1 MTKQYKFNLRFKLV
15 FFTFI
20 LAIITYST
28 SAFFLYFVY
37 PHAGE
42 LMSQTVFTA
51 LVLMLGVFWTGLL
64 MFLATGFIIR
74 PLQKL
79 EIVVNKAAEGN
90 LSDEVNLKL
99 SNDEIYDIGQAFNS
113 MLQNMRD
120 IIMTIEENTNKAN
133 ECVLQISNLADN
145 AFRHSSHISQTIDE
159 ISEGAENS
167 AAAIEETAES
177 IEHVLV
183 LAGDVREKALHSKRL
198 SETMVGSLDGTSEAT
213 VGLIKGLERLVE
225 QNGQSLQAVGQL
237 EKHAKQV
244 EDIISLV
251 GDISR
256 QTNLLALNTSIEAA
270 RAGEHGEGF
279 AVVAEEV
286 RKLADE
292 SAQAVK
298 SITKLIQ
305 NIQNEI
311 SEVVNQIHH
320 QVEIGK
326 QEVLK
331 GDKTQKVLKDMKES
345 VYEVSSSVETI
356 VSFSQQQVQNIG
368 QTSSQSQEVAAIAE
382 ETSVGAEEVNS
393 VIKEQLHLMKE
404 VSNVAKYLAEQAEQL
419 KSTIQRFKL

>member
-51 LVLMLGVFWTGLL
+51 LVLTLGVFWTGLL

-99 SNDEIYDIGQAFNS
+99 SNDEIYGIGQAFNS

-120 IIMTIEENTNKAN
+120 IIMIIDENTNKAN
-133 ECVLQISNLADN
+133 ECVLQISNLADD

-183 LAGDVREKALHSKRL
+183 LAGDVREKALDSKRL

-237 EKHAKQV
+237 KKHTKQV

-256 QTNLLALNTSIEAA
+256 QTNLLALNASIEAA

-279 AVVAEEV
+279 VVVAEEV

-298 SITKLIQ
+298 SITKFIQ
-305 NIQNEI
+305 NIQNGI
-311 SEVVNQIHH
+311 SEVINQIHH

-382 ETSVGAEEVNS
+382 ETSVGAEEVNA
-393 VIKEQLHLMKE
+393 VIKEQLYLMKE
-404 VSNVAKYLAEQAEQL
+404 VSNVAKY
-419 KSTIQRFKL
+419 

>member
-1 MTKQYKFNLRFKLV
+1 MTKQYKFNLRFKIV

-51 LVLMLGVFWTGLL
+51 LVLTLGVFWTGLL
-64 MFLATGFIIR
+64 MFLVTGFIIR

-99 SNDEIYDIGQAFNS
+99 SNDEIYGIGQAFNS

-120 IIMTIEENTNKAN
+120 IIMTIDENTNKAN
-133 ECVLQISNLADN
+133 ECVLQISNLADD

-167 AAAIEETAES
+167 ATAIEETAES

-183 LAGDVREKALHSKRL
+183 LAGDVREKALHSKCL

-256 QTNLLALNTSIEAA
+256 QTNLLALNASIEAA

-305 NIQNEI
+305 NIQNGI
-311 SEVVNQIHH
+311 SEFVNQIHH

-382 ETSVGAEEVNS
+382 ETSVGAEEVNA

-404 VSNVAKYLAEQAEQL
+404 VSNVAKYLTEQAEQL

>member
-51 LVLMLGVFWTGLL
+51 LVLTLGVFWTGLL

-99 SNDEIYDIGQAFNS
+99 SNDEIYGIGQAFNS

-120 IIMTIEENTNKAN
+120 IIMTIDENTNKAN
-133 ECVLQISNLADN
+133 ECVLQISNLADD

-183 LAGDVREKALHSKRL
+183 LAGDVRGKALDSKRL

-237 EKHAKQV
+237 KKHAQQV

-256 QTNLLALNTSIEAA
+256 QTNLLALNASIEAA

-305 NIQNEI
+305 NIQNGI

-382 ETSVGAEEVNS
+382 ETSVGAEEVNA

>member
-51 LVLMLGVFWTGLL
+51 LVLTLGVFWTGLL

-99 SNDEIYDIGQAFNS
+99 SNDEIYGIGQAFNS

-120 IIMTIEENTNKAN
+120 IIMIIDENTNKAN
-133 ECVLQISNLADN
+133 ECVLQISNLADD

-183 LAGDVREKALHSKRL
+183 LAGDVREKALDSKRL

-237 EKHAKQV
+237 KKHAKQV

-256 QTNLLALNTSIEAA
+256 QTNLLALNASIEAA

-279 AVVAEEV
+279 VVVAEEV

-305 NIQNEI
+305 NIQNGI

-331 GDKTQKVLKDMKES
+331 GDKTQKVLKDMKEP

-382 ETSVGAEEVNS
+382 ETSVGAEEVND
-393 VIKEQLHLMKE
+393 VIK
-404 VSNVAKYLAEQAEQL
+404 
-419 KSTIQRFKL
+419 

>member
-51 LVLMLGVFWTGLL
+51 LVLTLGVFWTGLL

-99 SNDEIYDIGQAFNS
+99 SNDEIYGIGQAFNS

-120 IIMTIEENTNKAN
+120 IIMTIDENTNKAN
-133 ECVLQISNLADN
+133 ECVLQISNLADD

-183 LAGDVREKALHSKRL
+183 LAGDVREKALDSKRL

-237 EKHAKQV
+237 KKHAKQV

-256 QTNLLALNTSIEAA
+256 QTNLLALNASIEAA

-305 NIQNEI
+305 NIQNGI

-382 ETSVGAEEVNS
+382 ETSVGAEEVNA

>member
-51 LVLMLGVFWTGLL
+51 LVLTLGVFWTGLL

-99 SNDEIYDIGQAFNS
+99 SNDEIYGIGQAFNS

-120 IIMTIEENTNKAN
+120 IIMTIDENTNKAN
-133 ECVLQISNLADN
+133 ECVLQISNLAD
-145 AFRHSSHISQTIDE
+145 
-159 ISEGAENS
+159 
-167 AAAIEETAES
+167 
-177 IEHVLV
+177 
-183 LAGDVREKALHSKRL
+183 DVRGKALDSKRL

-237 EKHAKQV
+237 KKHAQQV

-256 QTNLLALNTSIEAA
+256 QTNLLALNASIEAA

-305 NIQNEI
+305 NIQNGI

-382 ETSVGAEEVNS
+382 ETSVGAEEVNA

>member
-51 LVLMLGVFWTGLL
+51 LVLTLGVFWTGLL

-99 SNDEIYDIGQAFNS
+99 SNDEIYGIGQAFNS

-120 IIMTIEENTNKAN
+120 IIMTIDENTNKAN
-133 ECVLQISNLADN
+133 ECVLQISNLADD

-183 LAGDVREKALHSKRL
+183 LAGDVREKALDSKRL

-237 EKHAKQV
+237 KKHAKQV

-256 QTNLLALNTSIEAA
+256 QTNLLALNASIEAV

-305 NIQNEI
+305 NIQNGI

-382 ETSVGAEEVNS
+382 ETSVGAEEVNA
-393 VIKEQLHLMKE
+393 VIKEQLYLMKE

>member
-1 MTKQYKFNLRFKLV
+1 
-15 FFTFI
+15 
-20 LAIITYST
+20 
-28 SAFFLYFVY
+28 
-37 PHAGE
+37 
-42 LMSQTVFTA
+42 MSQTVFTA
-51 LVLMLGVFWTGLL
+51 LVLTLGVFWTGLL

-99 SNDEIYDIGQAFNS
+99 SNDEIYGIGQAFNS

-120 IIMTIEENTNKAN
+120 IIMTIDENTNKAN
-133 ECVLQISNLADN
+133 ECVLQISNLADD

-183 LAGDVREKALHSKRL
+183 LAGDVREKALDSKRL

-237 EKHAKQV
+237 KKHAKQV

-256 QTNLLALNTSIEAA
+256 QTNLLALNASIEAV

-305 NIQNEI
+305 NIQNGI

-382 ETSVGAEEVNS
+382 ETSVGAEEVNA
-393 VIKEQLHLMKE
+393 VIKEQLYLMKE

>member
-51 LVLMLGVFWTGLL
+51 LVLTLGVFWTGLL

-99 SNDEIYDIGQAFNS
+99 SNDEIYGIGQAFNS

-120 IIMTIEENTNKAN
+120 IIMIIDENTNKAN
-133 ECVLQISNLADN
+133 ECVLQISNLADD

-183 LAGDVREKALHSKRL
+183 LAGDVREKALDSKRL

-237 EKHAKQV
+237 KKHTKQV

-256 QTNLLALNTSIEAA
+256 QTNLLALNASIEAA

-279 AVVAEEV
+279 VVVAEEV

-298 SITKLIQ
+298 SITKFIQ
-305 NIQNEI
+305 NIQNGI

-382 ETSVGAEEVNS
+382 ETSVGAEEVNA
-393 VIKEQLHLMKE
+393 VIKEQLYLMKE
-404 VSNVAKYLAEQAEQL
+404 VSNVAKY
-419 KSTIQRFKL
+419 

>member
-51 LVLMLGVFWTGLL
+51 LVLTLGVFWTGLL

-99 SNDEIYDIGQAFNS
+99 SNDEIYGIEQAFNS

-120 IIMTIEENTNKAN
+120 IIMTIDENTNKAN
-133 ECVLQISNLADN
+133 ECVLQISNLAD
-145 AFRHSSHISQTIDE
+145 
-159 ISEGAENS
+159 
-167 AAAIEETAES
+167 
-177 IEHVLV
+177 
-183 LAGDVREKALHSKRL
+183 DVRGKALDSKRL
-198 SETMVGSLDGTSEAT
+198 SETMVGSLDETSEAT

-237 EKHAKQV
+237 KKHAQQV

-256 QTNLLALNTSIEAA
+256 QTNLLALNASIEAA

-305 NIQNEI
+305 NIQNGI

-382 ETSVGAEEVNS
+382 ETSVGAEEVNA

>member
-51 LVLMLGVFWTGLL
+51 LVLTLGVFWTGLL

-99 SNDEIYDIGQAFNS
+99 SNDEIYGIEQAFNS

-120 IIMTIEENTNKAN
+120 IIMTIDENTNKAN
-133 ECVLQISNLADN
+133 ECVLQISNLAD
-145 AFRHSSHISQTIDE
+145 
-159 ISEGAENS
+159 
-167 AAAIEETAES
+167 
-177 IEHVLV
+177 
-183 LAGDVREKALHSKRL
+183 DVRGKALDSKRL

-237 EKHAKQV
+237 KKHAQQV

-256 QTNLLALNTSIEAA
+256 QTNLLALNASIEAA

-305 NIQNEI
+305 NIQNGI

-382 ETSVGAEEVNS
+382 ETSVGAEEVNA

>member
-42 LMSQTVFTA
+42 SMSQTVFTA
-51 LVLMLGVFWTGLL
+51 LVLTLGVFWTGLL

-99 SNDEIYDIGQAFNS
+99 SNDEIYGIGQAFNS

-120 IIMTIEENTNKAN
+120 IIMTIDENTNKAN
-133 ECVLQISNLADN
+133 ECVLQISNLADD

-183 LAGDVREKALHSKRL
+183 LAGEVREKALDSKRL

-237 EKHAKQV
+237 KKHAKQV

-256 QTNLLALNTSIEAA
+256 QTNLLALNASIEAA

-305 NIQNEI
+305 NIQNGI

-382 ETSVGAEEVNS
+382 ETSVGAEEVNA
-393 VIKEQLHLMKE
+393 VIKEQLYLMKE